1 MSVYFQTSGAGS
13 LRGPLSIAHL
23 RKVRQKRG
31 KTTHLRKV
39 GRGSRKRKRGH
50 RRYRGPWDGCPPS
63 EGEQKMR
70 EICTPSEGGKRQ
82 PETET
87 RAQALQRASG
97 DCVPSEGEQET
108 RENHTPSEGG
118 KRQPETETRAQALQR
133 ASVDCA
139 PSEGEQKTR
148 ENHTPPEGGKVTREY

>member
-23 RKVRQKRG
+23 RKVRQKRV

-39 GRGSRKRKRGH
+39 GRGSRKRKREH

-63 EGEQKMR
+63 EGEQETR
-70 EICTPSEGGKRQ
+70 ENHTPSEGGKRQ

-108 RENHTPSEGG
+108 RENHTP
-118 KRQPETETRAQALQR
+118 
-133 ASVDCA
+133 
-139 PSEGEQKTR
+139 
-148 ENHTPPEGGKVTREY
+148 PEGGKVTREY